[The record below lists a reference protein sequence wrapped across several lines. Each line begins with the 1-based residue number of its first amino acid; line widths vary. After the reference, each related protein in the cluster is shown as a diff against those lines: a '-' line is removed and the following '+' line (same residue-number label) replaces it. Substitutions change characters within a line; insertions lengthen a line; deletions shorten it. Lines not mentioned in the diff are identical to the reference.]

1 MYANPEELFGG
12 SRKFLALIE
21 LIYSAVDDAAW
32 WPLVLERVSEAIHGR
47 ETVMFAN
54 FTEPTATDI
63 CSLARMD
70 PIALVPYID
79 YYAQVNV
86 LAKRCDRMFADGKA
100 RYAHRAVPDAEFEK
114 TEFYNDYFQPHGM
127 HYSVGIKIPIAG
139 QAPGYL
145 TCMRAK
151 RDGGFEDAEGAALEI
166 LMPHLQR
173 AFALHLQVSQLQA
186 NAAAMGSALDA
197 FGHAV
202 FGLNCKGGVV
212 ASNSSAEKLVRK
224 GDGLRL
230 REGRLVADDAQ
241 EDSQLQRMVDSAT
254 RSTEGKV
261 QGGAPRSMLL
271 TRQLSLPLSLVILP
285 FLSSPLPEYGQLEA
299 LAVVSAPE
307 ERHSS
312 RADLLRNLYRLTP
325 TEARMAD
332 LIAQGKE
339 IKDAASIMGTTLET
353 ARFHVKRVLAKTG
366 TRRQAELVK
375 LVLSL
380 PGFGSR

>member
-12 SRKFLALIE
+12 SRKFLSLIE
-21 LIYSAVDDAAW
+21 LIYSAVDDATR
-32 WPLVLERVSEAIHGR
+32 WPLVLERVSEAIRGR

-70 PIALVPYID
+70 PTVLTPYVD

-86 LAKRCDRMFADGKA
+86 LAKRCDELFADGTA

-114 TEFYNDYFQPHGM
+114 TEFYNDYFHPHGM
-127 HYSVGIKIPIAG
+127 HYSMGIKIPMAG

-145 TCMRAK
+145 TCMRPK
-151 RDGGFEDAEGAALEI
+151 RDGAFDDAEGAALET
-166 LMPHLQR
+166 LLPHLQR
-173 AFALHLQVSQLQA
+173 AMALHLQLSQLKA

-202 FGLNCKGGVV
+202 FGLNGNGGVV
-212 ASNSSAEKLVRK
+212 ASNSSAEELVRK

-230 REGRLVADDAQ
+230 REGRLVAEDAQ
-241 EDSQLQRMVDSAT
+241 EDSQLQSMVDSAT
-254 RSTEGKV
+254 HSTESKIQSNG
-261 QGGAPRSMLL
+261 PRSMRLS
-271 TRQLSLPLSLVILP
+271 RRFSLPLSLVILP
-285 FLSSPLPEYGQLEA
+285 FLSCPVPDYGQLEA
-299 LAVVSAPE
+299 LAVVSAPD

-312 RADLLRNLYRLTP
+312 RVDLLRNLYRLTP

-339 IKDAASIMGTTLET
+339 IKDAALMMGTTLET
-353 ARFHVKRVLAKTG
+353 GRFHVKRVLAKTG

-380 PGFGSR
+380 PGTSPV